1 MRLLL
6 FLAVLLF
13 SCSSS
18 DTGDVERDTPPFEV
32 ESVLLVA
39 NKSDNTLSFVDS
51 ATYKVLATTTTGTG
65 PHEVAA
71 TPDGRWAFV
80 ANYEGPGD
88 SISLIDITQQEEV
101 RRISIDPYR
110 QPHGIQ
116 VSADGT
122 KVYATVE
129 GSRAVIEL
137 DIATETINRVFE
149 TGQNVTHML
158 VLTPDN
164 RKLYTANIGS
174 GNATAIDLTSGE
186 VVKQISTGAGAE
198 GIDVT
203 PDGSE
208 IWVTNRAADTVSI
221 IDSAT
226 DVVVANL
233 PATGFPI
240 RVKITPDGQRALVSC
255 ATEGNLK
262 VYDVNTRELV
272 DIIDTGAVPVGVLV
286 EPGGGRAFIANTQ
299 ANSVAVLDL
308 SKMEVT
314 DRITAGQTPDGLAF
328 IK

>member
-6 FLAVLLF
+6 LLAALLF

-18 DTGDVERDTPPFEV
+18 DTGEVVRDAPSVEAEY
-32 ESVLLVA
+32 VLLVA

-51 ATYKVLATTTTGTG
+51 ATFEVLATTTTGTG
-65 PHEVAA
+65 PHEVAV

-80 ANYEGPGD
+80 ANYEGHGD
-88 SISLIDITQQEEV
+88 SISLIDIETQKEV

-116 VSADGT
+116 VNADGT

-137 DIATETINRVFE
+137 DVATETVTRAFE

-164 RKLYTANIGS
+164 RKIYTANIGS
-174 GNATAIDLTSGE
+174 GNATAIDLTRSE
-186 VVKQISTGAGAE
+186 VVKHINTGAGAE

-203 PDGSE
+203 PDGRE
-208 IWVTNRAADTVSI
+208 VWVTNRAADTVSI
-221 IDSAT
+221 IDTAT
-226 DVVVANL
+226 DAVVATL

-262 VYDVNTRELV
+262 VYDVASRQLV
-272 DIIDTGAVPVGVLV
+272 DTIDTGAVPVGVLV
-286 EPGGGRAFIANTQ
+286 EPDGSRAFIANTQ
-299 ANSVAVLDL
+299 ANTVSVLDL
-308 SKMEVT
+308 DTMEIT
-314 DRITAGQTPDGLAF
+314 ARITAGQTPDGLAF
-328 IK
+328 VQ